1 MSLLTNL
8 KPFARR
14 LDPRKGPD
22 QAFTSVQPGGPAV
35 RAGWG
40 EEPPPRKGFFTDT
53 SICIGCKACEVA
65 CKEWN
70 GVPQDGIFEL
80 LGSSYDNTGALGAS
94 TWRHVEFI
102 EQRKPLGGQT
112 TGVTIGV
119 PETAGGGGVQ
129 LPDAGAG
136 AFGVTASS
144 FGSVG
149 SFGTIPGPVTGP
161 DHSGIDLFG
170 SLKPEPVKAGPVRAG
185 TPMVDLG
192 MPSFDLPSASPDAG
206 ERTEFRWLM
215 ASNVCKH
222 CTNAGCL
229 DVCPTGALFRTEFG
243 TVVVQ
248 DDVCN
253 GCGYC
258 VAGCPFGVIDR
269 RIGDKNQSKD
279 AIANHNAGIAQKCT
293 LCYDRLGEGLTPA
306 CAQACPTQSIQFG
319 DVDELRE
326 RANVRLAD
334 LQAAGVAGAQLYAED
349 PDGGVGGAGAF
360 FLLLDEPEVYGFP
373 PDPIV
378 TTADLP
384 RMWKNAGFAALGF
397 AAIVTTA
404 FVGGRK

>member
-1 MSLLTNL
+1 VDDFIGTSRGT
-8 KPFARR
+8 
-14 LDPRKGPD
+14 DPHRGSD
-22 QAFTSVQPGGPAV
+22 QAFTSAIPEGPAH
-35 RAGWG
+35 RAGW
-40 EEPPPRKGFFTDT
+40 EQPESRKGFFTDT

-70 GVPQDGIFEL
+70 GVPQDGIYEL

-94 TWRHVEFI
+94 TWRHVAFI

-119 PETAGGGGVQ
+119 PETAVGAGVQ
-129 LPDAGAG
+129 LPDVGAG
-136 AFGVTASS
+136 SFGATASS
-144 FGSVG
+144 FGSAG
-149 SFGTIPGPVTGP
+149 AFDTIPGPVSGP
-161 DHSGIDLFG
+161 DHGGMDLFG
-170 SLKPEPVKAGPVRAG
+170 SLKPAPKQDKPL
-185 TPMVDLG
+185 VDLG
-192 MPSFDLPSASPDAG
+192 MPAFDLPSASPDAG
-206 ERTEFRWLM
+206 ERTDFRWLM

-269 RIGDKNQSKD
+269 RIGDKNKPKD
-279 AIANHNAGIAQKCT
+279 DIANKNHGVAQKCT

-326 RANVRLAD
+326 RANTRLKT
-334 LQAAGVAGAQLYAED
+334 LQDAGVAGAQLYAED
-349 PDGGVGGAGAF
+349 PEGGVGGAGAF

-384 RMWKNAGFAALGF
+384 RMWKNAGFAALGLV
-397 AAIVTTA
+397 AAAATA
-404 FVGGRK
+404 FVAGRK